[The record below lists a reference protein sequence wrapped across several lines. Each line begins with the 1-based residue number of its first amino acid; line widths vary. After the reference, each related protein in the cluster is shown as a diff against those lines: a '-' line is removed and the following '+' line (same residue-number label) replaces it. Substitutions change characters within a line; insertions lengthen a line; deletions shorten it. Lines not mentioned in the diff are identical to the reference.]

1 METGHGACDQT
12 LMRSRGILV
21 SVAIAGTIVAAG
33 CVAPWIEPLEE
44 SLVFRPQPLEAEHVK
59 ALSAAGRIEEV
70 RLETPDGYRLHGWL
84 KRPQHWAPGKPHPLV
99 IIYGG
104 VGQEVSE
111 FVPRVARSHEAN
123 DDWGWLM
130 INYRGFGLS
139 QGSPSERTV
148 LSDAKLVYDWAKAR
162 PDIDGANIVVLG
174 RSLGSYVAI
183 AVAAARKVRAA
194 ILATPFD
201 SAAALGEEHFYG
213 LPLGWLVRGR
223 YNPSLIAPGVS
234 APALFVLAEND
245 TVTPVKNGL
254 ALAKRW
260 GGMAKTV
267 LLAGA
272 GHRGVEEREE
282 YWSQIGNFLA
292 ALDPAVAGSTTTV
305 SAPESSTGR

>member
-1 METGHGACDQT
+1 
-12 LMRSRGILV
+12 MRSRGILV
-21 SVAIAGTIVAAG
+21 SVAICGAIVAAG
-33 CVAPWIEPLEE
+33 CVAPFIEPLEE
-44 SLVFRPQPLEAEHVK
+44 SLVFRPQPIEAQHLK

-84 KRPQHWAPGKPHPLV
+84 KRPDHWAPGKPHALV
-99 IIYGG
+99 IVYGG
-104 VGQEVSE
+104 IGQEVSE
-111 FVPRVARSHEAN
+111 FVPLAHAN
-123 DDWGWLM
+123 GEWGWLM

-148 LSDAKLVYDWAKAR
+148 LSDAKMVYDWAKAR

-201 SAAALGEEHFYG
+201 SAAALGEQRFYG
-213 LPLGWLVRGR
+213 LPLGWLVQGR
-223 YNPSLIAPGVS
+223 YNPALMAPSVS

-260 GGMAKTV
+260 GGLAKTV

-282 YWSQIGNFLA
+282 YWKQIGTFLA
-292 ALDPAVAGSTTTV
+292 ALDLSTS
-305 SAPESSTGR
+305 SAPEPSRGR